1 MPVREDKKVEPALKS
16 EKLQFIY
23 LPAYAGFLLNNRLV
37 QFVTYNLHTARE
49 ANFHLMKYF
58 DFMDDEKIIE
68 ISKVSTTAFLTSF
81 IENSVDDYITAST
94 EKWKANQLPLI
105 ARDQI
110 VAEDIALTS
119 MLRKKGFLK
128 FLPEYTQD
136 IELCLNIIRELD
148 EYTFRQQSIGF
159 QTFIDIQQ
167 ERLNELNANLQK
179 SEAQLLEAQELG
191 NVGSFDWDL
200 VGSETY
206 FTPQLTSIFGIDKP
220 VKFSAFLDYIHPHDR
235 EKLKAA
241 MDAAMQGDGL
251 YECEYRYQ
259 KDGKEKV
266 VWSRGI
272 VSFLNGR
279 PYKMRG
285 TVMDMTERY
294 KIVAQL
300 AELNAS
306 LEHKNAE
313 LERSNKELT
322 SFGYVAS
329 HDLQEPLRNIKIFSN
344 MIVEKE
350 GEILSDKGKHLLSRV
365 IAATGKMQRLIDD
378 LLTFSRTQTY
388 TDDIA
393 PVDLNVILGEIKAMY
408 ADQINEHE
416 MEISSGPLPVV
427 NGIAF
432 QLRQLF
438 DNIFTNSVKYKKP
451 EGPLTISLRSEVV
464 SGYSIVAEGGD
475 AHQSY
480 YRIEVSDNGI
490 GFEQKYAEKIFE
502 IFQRLHG
509 KDEYSGTGIG
519 LAICKRIVQ
528 NHNGVIYATGVLDEG
543 ATFYICLPA

>member
-1 MPVREDKKVEPALKS
+1 MPVGEDKKVEPALKS

-68 ISKVSTTAFLTSF
+68 ISKVSTTAFLTAF
-81 IENSVDDYITAST
+81 IENSIDDYIIAST

-119 MLRKKGFLK
+119 MLRKKGFVK

-148 EYTFRQQSIGF
+148 DYTFRQQSIGF

-179 SEAQLLEAQELG
+179 SEAQLLEAQQLG

-300 AELNAS
+300 ADLNAS

-329 HDLQEPLRNIKIFSN
+329 HDLQEPLRNIKIFCN

-408 ADQINEHE
+408 ADQINERE

-451 EGPLTISLRSEVV
+451 EGPLVITLRSEVV

-475 AHQSY
+475 AQQSY

-519 LAICKRIVQ
+519 LAICKRIAQ